1 MTRISKSGQSG
12 SRGVGVPAVR
22 RRAAK
27 ELAAIL
33 EPGMRV
39 ALTTHVNAD
48 GDGAGSEVALWHL
61 LTARKVRAAIT
72 NPTPFPDRFRFLLA
86 GIGHADKSKEAVKHL
101 ERADAIVVLD
111 IADLSRLGHLGRRV
125 ESAGV
130 PVACIDHHVTDG
142 SLPPGP
148 RLVDAAACATGELL
162 YDLARSARW
171 TLSPEAA
178 RCLYVAIMTD
188 TGGFR
193 FSNTTPRSLQVASH
207 LLEHDLQPEEIY
219 RDVYA
224 SEPEGKVRLLGDVLE
239 TLVVEKSHGL
249 AWVTVPPGA
258 LERHGLAPDEL
269 EGVVEF
275 PRSIRGVR
283 LAVLFRQLA
292 NGQVKVSFRSVGDVD
307 AALLAERFGGGGHR
321 RAAGASIKGE
331 LADVQEHVL
340 AASRAV
346 LDGS

>member
-101 ERADAIVVLD
+101 KRADAIVVLD

-125 ESAGV
+125 ESAAV
-130 PVACIDHHVTDG
+130 PVACIDHHKTDG

-148 RLVDAAACATGELL
+148 RLVDAAACATGEL
-162 YDLARSARW
+162 AC
-171 TLSPEAA
+171 LSIPE
-178 RCLYVAIMTD
+178 
-188 TGGFR
+188 
-193 FSNTTPRSLQVASH
+193 
-207 LLEHDLQPEEIY
+207 
-219 RDVYA
+219 
-224 SEPEGKVRLLGDVLE
+224 
-239 TLVVEKSHGL
+239 
-249 AWVTVPPGA
+249 
-258 LERHGLAPDEL
+258 
-269 EGVVEF
+269 
-275 PRSIRGVR
+275 
-283 LAVLFRQLA
+283 
-292 NGQVKVSFRSVGDVD
+292 
-307 AALLAERFGGGGHR
+307 
-321 RAAGASIKGE
+321 
-331 LADVQEHVL
+331 
-340 AASRAV
+340 
-346 LDGS
+346 